1 MDLIVIIS
9 FFWCLLS
16 ADAMVLYRT
25 WLDVLPPDEM
35 ASHPS
40 GLDGFLG
47 GMGLTRRASSVVTL
61 RKQTIALTR

>member
-1 MDLIVIIS
+1 
-9 FFWCLLS
+9 LS

>member
-1 MDLIVIIS
+1 
-9 FFWCLLS
+9 
-16 ADAMVLYRT
+16 VLPPDEMASHPS

-47 GMGLTRRASSVVTL
+47 GMGLTSRASSVVH
-61 RKQTIALTR
+61 

>member
-1 MDLIVIIS
+1 M
-9 FFWCLLS
+9 S
-16 ADAMVLYRT
+16 ADAMVSYCNWLDVLPPDEMASHPS

-47 GMGLTRRASSVVTL
+47 GMGLTSRASSVVH
-61 RKQTIALTR
+61 